1 MSNRRESFKKSLG
14 ITAYPW
20 SSDDDEDNPIERR
33 GNQAPLIGGLPVP
46 GGCVDNG
53 NIQEPSP
60 VRNRTEPSSV
70 RNRTEPTLLFK
81 KNVGLHN
88 LLVNRLPA
96 NYEPSENV
104 RANMHR
110 MIAISALRSMR
121 RPSETGSTSQPG
133 PSGSRRTYVADVV
146 GPRRI
151 YARKRGS
158 RVLPP
163 RSSVPTLFSGTTSS
177 SVFAMIPLSTSIDR
191 SIDHGHNND
200 NQTENDQEQRRSV
213 SPEPSGSGSNESNA
227 VEETE
232 NDQEQRQS
240 VSPEPSGS
248 GSNES
253 SAMEDEQS
261 RRSTPTTGS
270 RRRCVK
276 TRSASQTEND
286 QEQRQSV
293 SPEPSGSGSN
303 ESSAMEG
310 EQSRR
315 SVPTTGS
322 RRRFIKTRC
331 ASHFSLPSFASSRNV
346 YQRIPRSTT
355 SRNEAVDEVQ
365 IDDDEQENDEEPERN
380 FSPVEELGG
389 SNEHRAI
396 EVEPTASVNLEDE
409 IVEIED
415 EDGVINISE
424 HDTADVATQI
434 PDIPPDGQQQH
445 TQRNKKKRD
454 DDDDIRESASVKD
467 FNQKLLR
474 LLECPVCL
482 EWMEAPLPQC
492 ERGHLLCRR
501 CRARLPS
508 CPLCR
513 TPFSSVRNR
522 AMEAVAELVRY
533 PCRHGCGRETRLRR
547 HAAHEANCPARWY
560 HCPAHA
566 CSARDPLPLPS
577 LRDHFL
583 QKHPTWIKV
592 GRPQKMHINLIPEQ
606 NETWILMCHEE
617 LFHLKVDA
625 HQRHGVVLTVAYIGP
640 MSKAKKFIYE
650 VTVVGLHNSRMIVY
664 RRNVHSDLELSQDCV
679 SRKDCFHLPPEQALN
694 MMRIKNRPSEPHG
707 SLQFT
712 VDVTRRAAAPAPLP
726 S

>member
-53 NIQEPSP
+53 NIQEPSPVRNRTEPSP

-200 NQTENDQEQRRSV
+200 N
-213 SPEPSGSGSNESNA
+213 
-227 VEETE
+227 
-232 NDQEQRQS
+232 
-240 VSPEPSGS
+240 
-248 GSNES
+248 
-253 SAMEDEQS
+253 
-261 RRSTPTTGS
+261 
-270 RRRCVK
+270 
-276 TRSASQTEND
+276 QTEND